1 MLNIAVR
8 DDFKMSVKQLKM
20 LIDQYRETRGLG
32 ILVTE
37 FDSGEALCSCTQTF
51 DMIFLDIDMGGMN
64 GIEAAREIRKRD
76 KKVKIIYVTSYREYV
91 GGAFAV
97 HAFSY
102 LLKPVDTKQI
112 FKVLDE
118 AIEYSAQEE
127 TEDILDFVSDEGNI
141 HLALRDIYYFEYESR
156 RIRMVT
162 QGHAYWLR
170 QKMSELSLR
179 MAAWDFVMPHKSFCV
194 NLYHVKSV
202 RGYEVF
208 MNNGDVLPLSQKKAV
223 EFRQELNGYMAR
235 RMRGTDA

>member
-1 MLNIAVR
+1 
-8 DDFKMSVKQLKM
+8 
-20 LIDQYRETRGLG
+20 
-32 ILVTE
+32 
-37 FDSGEALCSCTQTF
+37 
-51 DMIFLDIDMGGMN
+51 
-64 GIEAAREIRKRD
+64 
-76 KKVKIIYVTSYREYV
+76 
-91 GGAFAV
+91 
-97 HAFSY
+97 
-102 LLKPVDTKQI
+102 
-112 FKVLDE
+112 
-118 AIEYSAQEE
+118 
-127 TEDILDFVSDEGNI
+127 
-141 HLALRDIYYFEYESR
+141 
-156 RIRMVT
+156 MVT